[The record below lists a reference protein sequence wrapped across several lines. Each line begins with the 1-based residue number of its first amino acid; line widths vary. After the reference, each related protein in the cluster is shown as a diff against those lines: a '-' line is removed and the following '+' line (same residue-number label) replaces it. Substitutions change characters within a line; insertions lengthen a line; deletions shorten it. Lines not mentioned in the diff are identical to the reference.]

1 MKFLNF
7 CKNVIYTWIEFTQE
21 TDYAVR
27 KAKAERMK

>member
-7 CKNVIYTWIEFTQE
+7 CKRAVFAWIEFTQE
-21 TDYAVR
+21 TVSAVR